1 MAGPRRTREQVPTGA
16 EHLAV
21 LTMDEVAALLRCSR
35 QHVYTLHQRE
45 GLPITR
51 LGGFTVVRV
60 GELDRWLAEHTESYT
75 RSA

>member
-1 MAGPRRTREQVPTGA
+1 MTRLRQDPPAPPPGT

-21 LTMDEVAALLRCSR
+21 LTMDEVAVLLRCTR

-51 LGGFTVVRV
+51 LGQRFVGVRQA
-60 GELDRWLAEHTESYT
+60 ELDKWLSEHTDRAS
-75 RSA
+75 

>member
-1 MAGPRRTREQVPTGA
+1 MTRKRADTPPPPQGT

-21 LTMDEVAALLRCSR
+21 LTMDEVAGLLRCTR

-51 LGGFTVVRV
+51 LGERFVGVRV
-60 GELDRWLAEHTESYT
+60 SDLDTWLVGQRQVS
-75 RSA
+75 

>member
-1 MAGPRRTREQVPTGA
+1 MTRKRVDTPSPPQGT

-21 LTMDEVAALLRCSR
+21 LTMDEVAGLLRCTR

-51 LGGFTVVRV
+51 LGERFVGIRV
-60 GELDRWLAEHTESYT
+60 SDLDTWLSKQ
-75 RSA
+75 RQVS